1 MQELGAVGGSFLA
14 ARTHGADS
22 LGMFQNTSHAPGLNF
37 KKLGHLHIQN
47 ASGLVEGGVG
57 EKEKIPKAAHG
68 RGEQYPQADVLLR
81 RGVGCKG

>member
-57 EKEKIPKAAHG
+57 EKEKNPKGSAWKG
-68 RGEQYPQADVLLR
+68 RAVPTG
-81 RGVGCKG
+81 